1 MALGKNTMKVAM
13 KIAIGLSKVGIPIRK
28 ASSWTLKAA
37 WKFIGGIKK

>member
-13 KIAIGLSKVGIPIRK
+13 KIAVGLSKIGIPFHK

-37 WKFIGGIKK
+37 WKIIGGKK